1 MPYSLEKLEELSD
14 GDRDFITSVVSVFVE
29 ETPADMKEL
38 EQAVQTGDFD
48 AIYRHAHKIKPNVDL
63 LGMEETT
70 SLIRVLETK
79 AKEHTDISGIKGMY
93 AEVKEQIREVITEL
107 KTDFA
112 L

>member
-14 GDRDFITSVVSVFVE
+14 GDRDFIASVVSVFIE
-29 ETPADMKEL
+29 ETPSDMQEL
-38 EQAVQTGDFD
+38 EQAVQAEDFD

-63 LGMEETT
+63 LGMDKTT
-70 SLIRVLETK
+70 SLLRTLEIK
-79 AKEHTDISGIKGMY
+79 AREDADISGVKEMY
-93 AEVKEQIREVITEL
+93 AEAKGQILEVIAEL